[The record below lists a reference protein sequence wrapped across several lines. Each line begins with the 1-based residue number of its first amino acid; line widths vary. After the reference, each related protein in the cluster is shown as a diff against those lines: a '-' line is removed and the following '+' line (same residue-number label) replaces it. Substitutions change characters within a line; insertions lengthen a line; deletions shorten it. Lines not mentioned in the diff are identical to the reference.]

1 MNLVEKINQVKIKA
15 DTRISGADRAF
26 CERQQRAY
34 DAAREALRELDFTWT
49 DCISQQK
56 MILDGEQAYTYYLGN
71 DRNLKATCF
80 RDELERL
87 HEHFINRLTSY
98 FAHTYSVDLSAQSI
112 TERLLPSNNS
122 KGIFE
127 REKAEEAEAAY
138 HKAMREL
145 ALRYTDVLDQ
155 IFIQLGGRSF
165 QEKAFWE
172 LQQRCCSA
180 VWNTYKNEPQYVQQK
195 DIIHF
200 YCHFCS
206 CDADWTPP
214 RWSMTDRAKSVLGGV
229 VHFETGSYTMVP
241 AVLSDFFSYR
251 DVRQACTAFHGYSKL
266 RQIRLFKNGRMDIR
280 FASSALA
287 EQFIDIYLSAA
298 YS

>member
-71 DRNLKATCF
+71 DRNLKTACF

-98 FAHTYSVDLSAQSI
+98 FARTYSVDLSAQSI
-112 TERLLPSNNS
+112 TERLLPSNSS

-155 IFIQLGGRSF
+155 IF
-165 QEKAFWE
+165 
-172 LQQRCCSA
+172 
-180 VWNTYKNEPQYVQQK
+180 
-195 DIIHF
+195 
-200 YCHFCS
+200 
-206 CDADWTPP
+206 
-214 RWSMTDRAKSVLGGV
+214 MTQFSGKSVLGNTAALLQRSME
-229 VHFETGSYTMVP
+229 HIQKRT
-241 AVLSDFFSYR
+241 AVCSAKGYHSFLLSLL
-251 DVRQACTAFHGYSKL
+251 QL
-266 RQIRLFKNGRMDIR
+266 
-280 FASSALA
+280 
-287 EQFIDIYLSAA
+287 
-298 YS
+298 

>member
-1 MNLVEKINQVKIKA
+1 
-15 DTRISGADRAF
+15 
-26 CERQQRAY
+26 
-34 DAAREALRELDFTWT
+34 
-49 DCISQQK
+49 

-214 RWSMTDRAKSVLGGV
+214 RWSMTDRAKSVLWGV

>member
-71 DRNLKATCF
+71 DRNLKTACF

-98 FAHTYSVDLSAQSI
+98 FARTYSVDLSAQSI
-112 TERLLPSNNS
+112 TERLLPSNSS

-165 QEKAFWE
+165 RKERSGK
-172 LQQRCCSA
+172 
-180 VWNTYKNEPQYVQQK
+180 Y
-195 DIIHF
+195 
-200 YCHFCS
+200 
-206 CDADWTPP
+206 
-214 RWSMTDRAKSVLGGV
+214 
-229 VHFETGSYTMVP
+229 
-241 AVLSDFFSYR
+241 
-251 DVRQACTAFHGYSKL
+251 
-266 RQIRLFKNGRMDIR
+266 
-280 FASSALA
+280 SSAA
-287 EQFIDIYLSAA
+287 AAQYGTHTKTNRSMFSKRISFIFIVTSAA
-298 YS
+298 VTQIGHRRAGV

>member
-71 DRNLKATCF
+71 DRNLKTACF

-98 FAHTYSVDLSAQSI
+98 FARTYSVDLSAQSI
-112 TERLLPSNNS
+112 TERLLPSNSS

-155 IFIQLGGRSF
+155 IFIQLGGRKERSG
-165 QEKAFWE
+165 K
-172 LQQRCCSA
+172 
-180 VWNTYKNEPQYVQQK
+180 Y
-195 DIIHF
+195 
-200 YCHFCS
+200 
-206 CDADWTPP
+206 
-214 RWSMTDRAKSVLGGV
+214 
-229 VHFETGSYTMVP
+229 
-241 AVLSDFFSYR
+241 
-251 DVRQACTAFHGYSKL
+251 
-266 RQIRLFKNGRMDIR
+266 
-280 FASSALA
+280 SSAA
-287 EQFIDIYLSAA
+287 AAQYGTHTKTNRSMFSKRISFIFIVTSAA
-298 YS
+298 VTQIGHRRAGV

>member
-15 DTRISGADRAF
+15 DTRISEADRAF

-34 DAAREALRELDFTWT
+34 DAAREALKELDFTWT

-71 DRNLKATCF
+71 DRNLKAACF

-98 FAHTYSVDLSAQSI
+98 FARTYSVDLSAQSI
-112 TERLLPSNNS
+112 TERLLPSNSS

-214 RWSMTDRAKSVLGGV
+214 RWSMTDRAKNVLWGV
-229 VHFETGSYTMVP
+229 VHFETGSYTTVP

-251 DVRQACTAFHGYSKL
+251 DVRQACTDFHGYSKL

>member
-71 DRNLKATCF
+71 DCNLKTACF

-98 FAHTYSVDLSAQSI
+98 FARTYSVDLSAQSI
-112 TERLLPSNNS
+112 TERLLPSNSS

-165 QEKAFWE
+165 QERAFWE
-172 LQQRCCSA
+172 IQQRCCSA
-180 VWNTYKNEPQYVQQK
+180 VWNTYKNEPKYVQQK

-214 RWSMTDRAKSVLGGV
+214 RWSMTDRAKNVLWGV

-251 DVRQACTAFHGYSKL
+251 DVRQACADFHGYSKL

-280 FASSALA
+280 FASSELA

>member
-1 MNLVEKINQVKIKA
+1 MNLVEKINKVKIKA

-34 DAAREALRELDFTWT
+34 DAAREALRELYFTWK

-71 DRNLKATCF
+71 DCNLKTACF

-98 FAHTYSVDLSAQSI
+98 FARTYSVDLSAQSI
-112 TERLLPSNNS
+112 TERLLPSNSS

-165 QEKAFWE
+165 QERAFWKI
-172 LQQRCCSA
+172 QQRCCSA

-214 RWSMTDRAKSVLGGV
+214 RWSMTDRAKNVLWGV

-251 DVRQACTAFHGYSKL
+251 DVRQACTDFHGYSKL

-280 FASSALA
+280 FASSELA

>member
-71 DRNLKATCF
+71 DRNLKTACF

-98 FAHTYSVDLSAQSI
+98 FARTYSVDLSAQSI
-112 TERLLPSNNS
+112 TERLLPSNSS

-145 ALRYTDVLDQ
+145 AAIHRRAGSDLH
-155 IFIQLGGRSF
+155 
-165 QEKAFWE
+165 
-172 LQQRCCSA
+172 SA
-180 VWNTYKNEPQYVQQK
+180 W
-195 DIIHF
+195 
-200 YCHFCS
+200 
-206 CDADWTPP
+206 WTQF
-214 RWSMTDRAKSVLGGV
+214 SGKSVLGNTAALLQRSME
-229 VHFETGSYTMVP
+229 HIQKRT
-241 AVLSDFFSYR
+241 AVCSAKGYHSFLLSLL
-251 DVRQACTAFHGYSKL
+251 QL
-266 RQIRLFKNGRMDIR
+266 
-280 FASSALA
+280 
-287 EQFIDIYLSAA
+287 
-298 YS
+298 

>member
-1 MNLVEKINQVKIKA
+1 MNLVEKINQVEIKA
-15 DTRISGADRAF
+15 DTRISEADRAF

-71 DRNLKATCF
+71 GRNLKAACF

-98 FAHTYSVDLSAQSI
+98 FARTYSVDLSAQSI

-145 ALRYTDVLDQ
+145 ALRYADVLDQ

-214 RWSMTDRAKSVLGGV
+214 RWSMTDRAKNVLWGV

-251 DVRQACTAFHGYSKL
+251 DVRQACTDFHGYSKL

>member
-1 MNLVEKINQVKIKA
+1 MKA
-15 DTRISGADRAF
+15 
-26 CERQQRAY
+26 
-34 DAAREALRELDFTWT
+34 
-49 DCISQQK
+49 
-56 MILDGEQAYTYYLGN
+56 
-71 DRNLKATCF
+71 
-80 RDELERL
+80 
-87 HEHFINRLTSY
+87 Y
-98 FAHTYSVDLSAQSI
+98 FARTYSVDLSAQSI
-112 TERLLPSNNS
+112 TERLLPSNSS

-165 QEKAFWE
+165 QERAFWE
-172 LQQRCCSA
+172 IQQRCCSA

-214 RWSMTDRAKSVLGGV
+214 RWSMTDRAKNVLWGV

-251 DVRQACTAFHGYSKL
+251 DVRQACTDFHGYSKL

-280 FASSALA
+280 FASSELA

>member
-1 MNLVEKINQVKIKA
+1 MNLVEKINQVEIKA
-15 DTRISGADRAF
+15 DTRISGTDRAF

-112 TERLLPSNNS
+112 TERLLPSNSS

-165 QEKAFWE
+165 QERAFWE

-214 RWSMTDRAKSVLGGV
+214 RWSMTDRAKSVLWGV

>member
-71 DRNLKATCF
+71 DCNLKTACF

-98 FAHTYSVDLSAQSI
+98 FARTYSVDLSAQSI
-112 TERLLPSNNS
+112 TERLLPSNSS

-145 ALRYTDVLDQ
+145 ALRNYEVLDH
-155 IFIQLGGRSF
+155 IFIEHGRRSF
-165 QEKAFWE
+165 QRRAFWE
-172 LQQRCCSA
+172 IQQRCCSA

-214 RWSMTDRAKSVLGGV
+214 RWSMTDRAKNVLWGV

-251 DVRQACTAFHGYSKL
+251 DVRQACTDFHGYSKL

-280 FASSALA
+280 FASSELA

>member
-1 MNLVEKINQVKIKA
+1 MNLVEKINQVEIKT

-34 DAAREALRELDFTWT
+34 DAAREALKELDFTWT

-71 DRNLKATCF
+71 GRNLKAACF

-87 HEHFINRLTSY
+87 PEHFINRLTSY
-98 FAHTYSVDLSAQSI
+98 FARTYSVDLSAQSI
-112 TERLLPSNNS
+112 TERLLPSNSS

-127 REKAEEAEAAY
+127 REKAEGAAAAY

-165 QEKAFWE
+165 QGKAFWE

-214 RWSMTDRAKSVLGGV
+214 RWSMTDRAKNVLWGV

-251 DVRQACTAFHGYSKL
+251 DVRQACTDVH
-266 RQIRLFKNGRMDIR
+266 
-280 FASSALA
+280 
-287 EQFIDIYLSAA
+287 
-298 YS
+298 

>member
-1 MNLVEKINQVKIKA
+1 MNLVEKINQVEIKA

-34 DAAREALRELDFTWT
+34 DAAREALKELDFTWT

-71 DRNLKATCF
+71 DRNLKLACF

-98 FAHTYSVDLSAQSI
+98 FARTYSVDLSAQSI

-138 HKAMREL
+138 DDKE
-145 ALRYTDVLDQ
+145 Q
-155 IFIQLGGRSF
+155 
-165 QEKAFWE
+165 
-172 LQQRCCSA
+172 
-180 VWNTYKNEPQYVQQK
+180 
-195 DIIHF
+195 
-200 YCHFCS
+200 
-206 CDADWTPP
+206 
-214 RWSMTDRAKSVLGGV
+214 SVLWRTNSSVPKGLCTVLCVSPAGENHGV
-229 VHFETGSYTMVP
+229 RRR
-241 AVLSDFFSYR
+241 AVD
-251 DVRQACTAFHGYSKL
+251 AGYL
-266 RQIRLFKNGRMDIR
+266 QCRG
-280 FASSALA
+280 
-287 EQFIDIYLSAA
+287 AA
-298 YS
+298 

>member
-1 MNLVEKINQVKIKA
+1 MNLVEKINQVEIKA
-15 DTRISGADRAF
+15 DTRISEADRAF

-34 DAAREALRELDFTWT
+34 DAAREALKELDFTWT

-71 DRNLKATCF
+71 DRNLKAACF

-98 FAHTYSVDLSAQSI
+98 FARTYSVDLSAQSI

-138 HKAMREL
+138 HNAMREL

-214 RWSMTDRAKSVLGGV
+214 RWSMTDRAKNVLWGV
-229 VHFETGSYTMVP
+229 VHFET
-241 AVLSDFFSYR
+241 
-251 DVRQACTAFHGYSKL
+251 
-266 RQIRLFKNGRMDIR
+266 
-280 FASSALA
+280 
-287 EQFIDIYLSAA
+287 
-298 YS
+298 

>member
-71 DRNLKATCF
+71 DRNLKTACF

-98 FAHTYSVDLSAQSI
+98 FARTYSVDLSAQSI
-112 TERLLPSNNS
+112 TERLLPSNSS

-165 QEKAFWE
+165 QERAFWE
-172 LQQRCCSA
+172 IQQRCCSA

-214 RWSMTDRAKSVLGGV
+214 RWSTAASPARTAIPSTATPRRGWSLSSCNFYNPACCHWGAKHGILYVYRPFSQGG
-229 VHFETGSYTMVP
+229 
-241 AVLSDFFSYR
+241 
-251 DVRQACTAFHGYSKL
+251 
-266 RQIRLFKNGRMDIR
+266 
-280 FASSALA
+280 ALWA
-287 EQFIDIYLSAA
+287 
-298 YS
+298 

>member
-71 DRNLKATCF
+71 DCNLKTACF

-98 FAHTYSVDLSAQSI
+98 FARTYSVDLSAQSI
-112 TERLLPSNNS
+112 TERLLPSNSS

-165 QEKAFWE
+165 QERAFWE
-172 LQQRCCSA
+172 IQQRCCSA

-200 YCHFCS
+200 YCHFCG

-214 RWSMTDRAKSVLGGV
+214 RWSMTDRAKNVLWGV

-251 DVRQACTAFHGYSKL
+251 DVRQACTDFHGYSKL

-280 FASSALA
+280 FASSELA

>member
-71 DRNLKATCF
+71 DCNLKTACF

-98 FAHTYSVDLSAQSI
+98 FARTYSVDLSAQSI
-112 TERLLPSNNS
+112 TERLLPSNSS

-165 QEKAFWE
+165 QERAFWE
-172 LQQRCCSA
+172 IQQRCCSA

-214 RWSMTDRAKSVLGGV
+214 RWSMTDRAKNVLWGV
-229 VHFETGSYTMVP
+229 VHF
-241 AVLSDFFSYR
+241 
-251 DVRQACTAFHGYSKL
+251 
-266 RQIRLFKNGRMDIR
+266 
-280 FASSALA
+280 
-287 EQFIDIYLSAA
+287 
-298 YS
+298 

>member
-1 MNLVEKINQVKIKA
+1 MNLVEKINQVEIKA
-15 DTRISGADRAF
+15 DTRISGTDRAF

-155 IFIQLGGRSF
+155 IFIQLGRSF

-214 RWSMTDRAKSVLGGV
+214 RWSMTDRAKSVLWGV

>member
-71 DRNLKATCF
+71 DRNLKTACF

-98 FAHTYSVDLSAQSI
+98 FARTYSVDLSAQSI
-112 TERLLPSNNS
+112 TERLLPSNSS

-165 QEKAFWE
+165 RKA
-172 LQQRCCSA
+172 RSGK
-180 VWNTYKNEPQYVQQK
+180 Y
-195 DIIHF
+195 
-200 YCHFCS
+200 
-206 CDADWTPP
+206 
-214 RWSMTDRAKSVLGGV
+214 
-229 VHFETGSYTMVP
+229 
-241 AVLSDFFSYR
+241 
-251 DVRQACTAFHGYSKL
+251 
-266 RQIRLFKNGRMDIR
+266 
-280 FASSALA
+280 SSAA
-287 EQFIDIYLSAA
+287 AAQYGTHTKTNRSMFSKRISFIFIVTSAA
-298 YS
+298 VTQIGHRRAGV

>member
-1 MNLVEKINQVKIKA
+1 MNLVEKINQVEIKA
-15 DTRISGADRAF
+15 DTRISEADRAF

-71 DRNLKATCF
+71 GRNLKAACF

-98 FAHTYSVDLSAQSI
+98 FARTYSVDLSAQSI

-145 ALRYTDVLDQ
+145 ALRYADVLDQ

-172 LQQRCCSA
+172 IQQRCCSA

-214 RWSMTDRAKSVLGGV
+214 RWSMTDRAKNVLWGV

-251 DVRQACTAFHGYSKL
+251 DVRQACTDFHGYSKL

-280 FASSALA
+280 FASSELA

>member
-1 MNLVEKINQVKIKA
+1 MSRLTVRERAAGLFYFRKRYKHEFSRKINQVEIKT

-34 DAAREALRELDFTWT
+34 DAAREALKELDFTWT

-71 DRNLKATCF
+71 GRNLKAACF

-87 HEHFINRLTSY
+87 PEHFINRLTSY
-98 FAHTYSVDLSAQSI
+98 FARTYSVDLSAQSI
-112 TERLLPSNNS
+112 TERLLPSNSS

-127 REKAEEAEAAY
+127 REKAEGAAAAY

-165 QEKAFWE
+165 QGKAFWE

-200 YCHFCS
+200 IV
-206 CDADWTPP
+206 T
-214 RWSMTDRAKSVLGGV
+214 
-229 VHFETGSYTMVP
+229 
-241 AVLSDFFSYR
+241 
-251 DVRQACTAFHGYSKL
+251 
-266 RQIRLFKNGRMDIR
+266 
-280 FASSALA
+280 
-287 EQFIDIYLSAA
+287 SAA
-298 YS
+298 VTQIGHRRAGV

>member
-71 DRNLKATCF
+71 DRNLKTACF

-98 FAHTYSVDLSAQSI
+98 FARTYSVDLSAQSI
-112 TERLLPSNNS
+112 TERLLPSNSS

-165 QEKAFWE
+165 QERAFWE
-172 LQQRCCSA
+172 IQQRCCSA

-200 YCHFCS
+200 Y
-206 CDADWTPP
+206 
-214 RWSMTDRAKSVLGGV
+214 
-229 VHFETGSYTMVP
+229 
-241 AVLSDFFSYR
+241 
-251 DVRQACTAFHGYSKL
+251 
-266 RQIRLFKNGRMDIR
+266 
-280 FASSALA
+280 
-287 EQFIDIYLSAA
+287 FIFIVTSAA
-298 YS
+298 VTQIGHRRAGV

>member
-34 DAAREALRELDFTWT
+34 DAAREALRKLDFTWT

-71 DRNLKATCF
+71 DCNLKTACF

-98 FAHTYSVDLSAQSI
+98 FARTYSVDLSAQSI
-112 TERLLPSNNS
+112 TERLLPSNSS

-165 QEKAFWE
+165 QERAFWE
-172 LQQRCCSA
+172 IQQRCCSA

-214 RWSMTDRAKSVLGGV
+214 RWSMTDRAKNVLWGV

-251 DVRQACTAFHGYSKL
+251 DVRQACTDFHGYSKL

-280 FASSALA
+280 FASSELA

>member
-1 MNLVEKINQVKIKA
+1 MNLVEKINQVEIKA
-15 DTRISGADRAF
+15 DTRISEADRAF

-71 DRNLKATCF
+71 GRNLKATCF

-98 FAHTYSVDLSAQSI
+98 FARTYSVDLSAQSI

-145 ALRYTDVLDQ
+145 ALRYADVLDQ

-214 RWSMTDRAKSVLGGV
+214 RWSMTDRAKSVLWGV

-251 DVRQACTAFHGYSKL
+251 DVRQACTDFHGYSKL

>member
-71 DRNLKATCF
+71 DRNLKTACF

-112 TERLLPSNNS
+112 TERLLPSNSS

-127 REKAEEAEAAY
+127 REKQKKQRLHTIKPCVSLRCDTPTCWIRSSFSLVDAVFRKERSGKYSSAAAAQY
-138 HKAMREL
+138 GTHTKTNRSMFSKRISF
-145 ALRYTDVLDQ
+145 
-155 IFIQLGGRSF
+155 IFIVT
-165 QEKAFWE
+165 
-172 LQQRCCSA
+172 SA
-180 VWNTYKNEPQYVQQK
+180 SVTQ
-195 DIIHF
+195 IGH
-200 YCHFCS
+200 
-206 CDADWTPP
+206 
-214 RWSMTDRAKSVLGGV
+214 RRAGV
-229 VHFETGSYTMVP
+229 
-241 AVLSDFFSYR
+241 
-251 DVRQACTAFHGYSKL
+251 
-266 RQIRLFKNGRMDIR
+266 
-280 FASSALA
+280 
-287 EQFIDIYLSAA
+287 
-298 YS
+298 

>member
-34 DAAREALRELDFTWT
+34 DAARETLRELDFTWT

-71 DRNLKATCF
+71 DRNLKAACF

-98 FAHTYSVDLSAQSI
+98 FARTYSVDLSAQSI

-122 KGIFE
+122 QGIFE
-127 REKAEEAEAAY
+127 REKAEGAAAAY

-165 QEKAFWE
+165 QERAFWE

-214 RWSMTDRAKSVLGGV
+214 RWSMTDRAKNVLWGV
-229 VHFETGSYTMVP
+229 VHFETGSYTMMP

-251 DVRQACTAFHGYSKL
+251 DVRQACTDFHGYSKL

-287 EQFIDIYLSAA
+287 EQFIDTYLSAA